1 MIAIRPV
8 GYVIGLLVTALGG
21 TMLLPFGL
29 DIISEGSDWRS
40 FALGAA
46 LTMTAGIVL
55 VLACSSREGVM
66 ALGVRETFLLT
77 SSTWLVLPIFGA
89 IPLYLGEAN
98 ASFTDAFFEA
108 MSGLTTT
115 GSTIFTDLE
124 SLPAGT
130 HLWRGMLQWF
140 GGIGII
146 VVAMAFLPSL
156 RIGGMQLFRSEAFD
170 TMGKILP
177 RAVEIAGSISAIYA
191 TLTAM
196 CFLAYLGVGMDT
208 LDAIVH
214 AMTTI
219 ATGGF
224 STHNDSFAA
233 FPPAAEYIAVGF
245 MIAAALPFVRY
256 VQLLNGGVLPLL
268 NDSQIRSFL
277 ILLLAVIAMLVAW
290 LLLVQGWTSEPA
302 LRKAAFNATSIL
314 TGTGYAS
321 ADYKLW
327 GAFPVTLLFLMGLVG
342 GCAGSTCCSIKIF
355 RFQLLYAAVSTQ
367 VRQIVSPRGVFTPR
381 YEGRPVSDDVMSSVM
396 AFFVLFVVTVGV
408 VAMLLG
414 LMGLDPITAVSGAV
428 TAVANIGPGLGPD
441 IGPTGNFADLPSEAK
456 WVLAFAM
463 LIGRLEL
470 MSVYVLFTLRFWR
483 S

>member
-1 MIAIRPV
+1 
-8 GYVIGLLVTALGG
+8 
-21 TMLLPFGL
+21 
-29 DIISEGSDWRS
+29 
-40 FALGAA
+40 
-46 LTMTAGIVL
+46 
-55 VLACSSREGVM
+55 
-66 ALGVRETFLLT
+66 
-77 SSTWLVLPIFGA
+77 
-89 IPLYLGEAN
+89 
-98 ASFTDAFFEA
+98 
-108 MSGLTTT
+108 
-115 GSTIFTDLE
+115 
-124 SLPAGT
+124 
-130 HLWRGMLQWF
+130 
-140 GGIGII
+140 
-146 VVAMAFLPSL
+146 L

-256 VQLLNGGVLPLL
+256 VQLLNGGVLPIL

-277 ILLLAVIAMLVAW
+277 GLLLAVIAMLVAW

-321 ADYKLW
+321 ADYMLW

-428 TAVANIGPGLGPD
+428 TAVANIGP
-441 IGPTGNFADLPSEAK
+441 A
-456 WVLAFAM
+456 LAISSARPGHM
-463 LIGRLEL
+463 RRCLKPRNGCWRL
-470 MSVYVLFTLRFWR
+470 RC
-483 S
+483 